1 MKKWNK
7 LEKTIK
13 QSDMETNKD
22 NFSTCEAHLQ
32 SIPFTEK
39 KKFENQS
46 GEAHL
51 EPSQTSIL
59 RLGVNYCRKKLHCR
73 CSTEL

>member
-7 LEKTIK
+7 LEKTNK

-22 NFSTCEAHLQ
+22 NFGTCEAHLQ

-39 KKFENQS
+39 KK
-46 GEAHL
+46 
-51 EPSQTSIL
+51 I
-59 RLGVNYCRKKLHCR
+59 
-73 CSTEL
+73 